1 MTVEQH
7 DNARSVK
14 RSRGEKYVAPSGDAK
29 TFARF
34 AALAPSKEAQHTSA
48 TGRKKELGNG
58 RQQKLSVA
66 ELMRQPAENAKKDER
81 RPSKQSSVEPVR
93 QTEEVLAVDDK
104 KSGGRARDDVF
115 SEIRDLLDT
124 NSTLQL
130 ADFDYRIR
138 QHLHALLGSG
148 GRQKLHDAL
157 KAINLATSKKER
169 RDVKNWPAY
178 LRKLLTK
185 FEEEIAWKD
194 REARARARV
203 EKAAEESATAGK
215 SSDSKSSS
223 SEELSEGDEEEA
235 WLSVLNKELPADD
248 QWLKDLSTTET
259 KQHTPP
265 PPPTEAPPPPPQE
278 IARTQKL
285 QGMPP
290 AQPLVMPPAA
300 PPQRAPIVPPAQNH
314 TSSKQAPSTPPPAF
328 PPCMKAQDVRRD
340 SCLQGPCKPPTAP
353 PAASPESYLKARS
366 AQATSS
372 SLLATQPQPLHL
384 NFSLE
389 QWSAWIHCR
398 PQHIAAN

>member
-14 RSRGEKYVAPSGDAK
+14 RSRGEKYVAPSGDSK

-34 AALAPSKEAQHTSA
+34 ASLAPSKEAQNTSA
-48 TGRKKELGNG
+48 MGRRKELGNG
-58 RQQKLSVA
+58 RQQKPSVA
-66 ELMRQPAENAKKDER
+66 ELMRQPADNAKKDER
-81 RPSKQSSVEPVR
+81 RPSKQLSAEPVR
-93 QTEEVLAVDDK
+93 QTVEVLAAVDDK

-157 KAINLATSKKER
+157 KAINVATSKKER

-203 EKAAEESATAGK
+203 EKAAEESATPVK
-215 SSDSKSSS
+215 SSDSKSST

-248 QWLKDLSTTET
+248 QWLIDLSTTET
-259 KQHTPP
+259 KQYTQP

-278 IARTQKL
+278 LACKQQL
-285 QGMPP
+285 QGMPL
-290 AQPLVMPPAA
+290 AQSLVA
-300 PPQRAPIVPPAQNH
+300 PPQRAPIIPPAQNN

-328 PPCMKAQDVRRD
+328 PPCMKAQDGRRD
-340 SCLQGPCKPPTAP
+340 LCLQGPCKPPTDP
-353 PAASPESYLKARS
+353 PAASPESYLKALS

-372 SLLATQPQPLHL
+372 SLLATQPQPQPLHL

-389 QWSAWIHCR
+389 QWSAWIHRR
-398 PQHIAAN
+398 PQHIAVN